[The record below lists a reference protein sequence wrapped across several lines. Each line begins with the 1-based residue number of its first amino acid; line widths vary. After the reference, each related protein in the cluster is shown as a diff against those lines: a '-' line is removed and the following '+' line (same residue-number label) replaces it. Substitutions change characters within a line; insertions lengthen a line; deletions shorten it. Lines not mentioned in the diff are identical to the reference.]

1 MADVVITPA
10 SGLIDFQNTSGI
22 SSATIQ
28 LDGTGNLNISSS
40 AGDIQIGDTA
50 SDVYIGDGVNNVDI
64 VFEQDGEIRGLTGK
78 TITLGQSDSFIA
90 FAGDVT
96 GDVDF
101 TGGLNVSGV
110 STFQGNV
117 DLGTDDK
124 IVLGDSGGL
133 EIFSGGSNSIIDQV
147 GSGDLILRTTSLGDD
162 IILRATDDIF
172 IQVAGSEN
180 SITCNSNSSVD
191 LYYNNSKKLET
202 TTDGFKVLN
211 GTSETAVIS
220 GPQNIVLDPSPD
232 DVATIVTGNISGANV
247 TTITGISTANIAVG
261 NLIQEVD
268 GIISTG
274 TTVTSV
280 GVSQVGISKTSL
292 GSATNQEFTFAN
304 QTPTGIVRIKG
315 DLYVDGTQTTINST
329 TLEVHDKLVSIAKSA
344 TNATQADGAG
354 LEINGASAT
363 LTYASTGDKWVFNK
377 APYYSTDRLLTTAD
391 EGTGNSLDADTVDG
405 YHSYQG
411 SIRDARNDGDV
422 TPTNFTGNAFDFRFT
437 DDIAGSTRTW
447 DSVLTMK
454 GWSGSGYRVWQLMGN
469 ASTSG
474 DTDTNLYFREGIGS
488 SWGSLQ
494 KIWTSGNDGTGSGLD
509 ADAVD
514 GIQASSFLRSDA
526 ADTGTGLIT
535 LTNGLNVT
543 GGNVGIG
550 TDNPATALEIYTADP
565 ILTIR
570 DTSTSITN
578 ANATLRLAETN
589 ASGTLD
595 NYWDIVADTT
605 AENWG
610 FTIKE
615 GTTTRL
621 AIQPV
626 TGNIGINTTAPGS
639 TLSVGGT
646 ITELY
651 DGTYWNVVTQAD
663 VGYGASQVPLNQYLG
678 QLAFLDDYHPNGLRR
693 DGGGSDDVV
702 VGAGGSVGIGTTN
715 PNEELHVLGAAV
727 ISSDTATL
735 GDDYSTLTIGERP
748 AGDGYASLTFKNDT
762 NALSAKIDGTSAGI
776 NIWGNKNSIDGD
788 RFVWNGAS
796 TTEYVALR
804 PRGQDVLR
812 AQHDGTNGRVG
823 IGTDNPSGPLHIDAP
838 DGYVSVNA
846 SGTNDYTGF
855 RLRDNNSDKGWLGLA
870 GIADHFTNGSANG
883 DIILRAENNLLFA
896 AGGNTT
902 RIYVKSDGNIG
913 INTTSPTADLDV
925 NGEIK
930 TIDINVASDINLKTN
945 VKSIQDPLEKVFQIR
960 GVTFDWKSSHKSSAG
975 VIAQE
980 VEKVL
985 PQLVNGE
992 GTKTVN
998 YNGLIGLLIEAVK
1011 AQQEEIDMLKE
1022 RLK

>member
-437 DDIAGSTRTW
+437 DDIAGST
-447 DSVLTMK
+447 
-454 GWSGSGYRVWQLMGN
+454 
-469 ASTSG
+469 
-474 DTDTNLYFREGIGS
+474 
-488 SWGSLQ
+488 
-494 KIWTSGNDGTGSGLD
+494 
-509 ADAVD
+509 
-514 GIQASSFLRSDA
+514 
-526 ADTGTGLIT
+526 
-535 LTNGLNVT
+535 
-543 GGNVGIG
+543 
-550 TDNPATALEIYTADP
+550 
-565 ILTIR
+565 
-570 DTSTSITN
+570 
-578 ANATLRLAETN
+578 
-589 ASGTLD
+589 
-595 NYWDIVADTT
+595 
-605 AENWG
+605 
-610 FTIKE
+610 
-615 GTTTRL
+615 
-621 AIQPV
+621 
-626 TGNIGINTTAPGS
+626 
-639 TLSVGGT
+639 
-646 ITELY
+646 
-651 DGTYWNVVTQAD
+651 
-663 VGYGASQVPLNQYLG
+663 
-678 QLAFLDDYHPNGLRR
+678 
-693 DGGGSDDVV
+693 
-702 VGAGGSVGIGTTN
+702 
-715 PNEELHVLGAAV
+715 
-727 ISSDTATL
+727 
-735 GDDYSTLTIGERP
+735 
-748 AGDGYASLTFKNDT
+748 
-762 NALSAKIDGTSAGI
+762 
-776 NIWGNKNSIDGD
+776 
-788 RFVWNGAS
+788 
-796 TTEYVALR
+796 
-804 PRGQDVLR
+804 
-812 AQHDGTNGRVG
+812 
-823 IGTDNPSGPLHIDAP
+823 
-838 DGYVSVNA
+838 
-846 SGTNDYTGF
+846 
-855 RLRDNNSDKGWLGLA
+855 
-870 GIADHFTNGSANG
+870 
-883 DIILRAENNLLFA
+883 
-896 AGGNTT
+896 
-902 RIYVKSDGNIG
+902 
-913 INTTSPTADLDV
+913 
-925 NGEIK
+925 
-930 TIDINVASDINLKTN
+930 
-945 VKSIQDPLEKVFQIR
+945 
-960 GVTFDWKSSHKSSAG
+960 
-975 VIAQE
+975 
-980 VEKVL
+980 
-985 PQLVNGE
+985 
-992 GTKTVN
+992 
-998 YNGLIGLLIEAVK
+998 
-1011 AQQEEIDMLKE
+1011 
-1022 RLK
+1022 